1 VRHHTPAIPF
11 DLRASPGSTWKLDAE
26 TGAVTV
32 KATPHSDIFID
43 PGAGTRLNAES
54 LLNAA
59 TLLGV
64 PPQGDVQLSARV
76 TVDFRATFDAG
87 VLLIWVDDRHW
98 AKLCFEYS
106 PSGEPIVVSVVNRGV
121 ADDANAFVVE
131 GRSVWLRVARLDGAF
146 ASTRR
151 RTAGCGARC
160 GSSPWTR
167 PTGRRS
173 SGSRRSPRP
182 ETGASCGLDLQRVVE
197 PGEITVM
204 VGSSAEDLAL
214 RCDQHPALADRP
226 SVADEREGAPA
237 RRGRAAPSR
246 TR

>member
-1 VRHHTPAIPF
+1 MRHHTPAIPF

-146 ASTRR
+146 ALHASTDGRR
-151 RTAGCGARC
+151 WRKVRFFALDEAD
-160 GSSPWTR
+160 GSTQLGFEAQS
-167 PTGRRS
+167 PTGDGCLVRFDDIQFGTERLRGLRD
-173 SGSRRSPRP
+173 GS
-182 ETGASCGLDLQRVVE
+182 
-197 PGEITVM
+197 
-204 VGSSAEDLAL
+204 
-214 RCDQHPALADRP
+214 
-226 SVADEREGAPA
+226 
-237 RRGRAAPSR
+237 
-246 TR
+246 